1 MSQCW
6 GMPNETHCWLL
17 SVFLWRLLNLFI
29 LFLVVK
35 CEWYVGFVVFEGK
48 ELKNKQTIRVP
59 LALPAHIGTPE
70 GGDEE
75 AYLRTKTDLA
85 RSTHKLPFW
94 SDFSTVPPLF
104 LAREEIIRN
113 QIWRNWLRGLVL
125 VTHHT
130 HRGLRFQLIPF
141 PNTCCFRYILTNIP
155 LLSRNFLSLSI
166 AFFINQ
172 FVTICTMHHSLLKL
186 VFVALRIWAKFH

>member
-6 GMPNETHCWLL
+6 DMPNETNCWLVLVFCGGIYIFL
-17 SVFLWRLLNLFI
+17 SFR
-29 LFLVVK
+29 VVK

-85 RSTHKLPFW
+85 RSTHKFPLW
-94 SDFSTVPPLF
+94 SDFSIVPPLF
-104 LAREEIIRN
+104 LALDEIIRN

>member
-6 GMPNETHCWLL
+6 GMPNETHCWLV
-17 SVFLWRLLNLFI
+17 SVFCGGFQI
-29 LFLVVK
+29 FLSIRVVK

-104 LAREEIIRN
+104 LARDEIIRN

-130 HRGLRFQLIPF
+130 QRSQVSVGSF
-141 PNTCCFRYILTNIP
+141 PNTCCVRYILTKNP
-155 LLSRNFLSLSI
+155 LL
-166 AFFINQ
+166 
-172 FVTICTMHHSLLKL
+172 
-186 VFVALRIWAKFH
+186 VAIFGHYQ

>member
-6 GMPNETHCWLL
+6 DMPNETNCWLVLVFCGGIYIFL
-17 SVFLWRLLNLFI
+17 SFR
-29 LFLVVK
+29 VVK

-70 GGDEE
+70 GRDEE

-104 LAREEIIRN
+104 LARDEIIRN

-125 VTHHT
+125 VTHHS
-130 HRGLRFQLIPF
+130 HRGLKFQLGPS
-141 PNTCCFRYILTNIP
+141 PNTPDSDTFWQTIL
-155 LLSRNFLSLSI
+155 S
-166 AFFINQ
+166 
-172 FVTICTMHHSLLKL
+172 
-186 VFVALRIWAKFH
+186 